1 MQREDI
7 VKSYFQS
14 WLDKTIEPLE
24 SIFSDDIIYSEC
36 YGPEYHGLTQILKWF
51 ADWNINGAVL
61 KWKIK
66 KFIHQGMFTVVEWYF
81 ECDYNNE
88 IGGFDG
94 VSHRVL
100 RGNGHR
106 SMHYIKSVALRPGT
120 DAGIKICFRGEALHP
135 LFIAGTV
142 LPL

>member
-14 WLDKTIEPLE
+14 WLDKNIEPLE

-94 VSHRVL
+94 VSIIEF
-100 RGNGHR
+100 NKN
-106 SMHYIKSVALRPGT
+106 M
-120 DAGIKICFRGEALHP
+120 KIINLKEVQSKAEHNYP
-135 LFIAGTV
+135 YE
-142 LPL
+142 

>member
-14 WLDKTIEPLE
+14 WLDKNIEPLE

-66 KFIHQGMFTVVEWYF
+66 KFIH
-81 ECDYNNE
+81 
-88 IGGFDG
+88 
-94 VSHRVL
+94 L
-100 RGNGHR
+100 
-106 SMHYIKSVALRPGT
+106 IK
-120 DAGIKICFRGEALHP
+120 
-135 LFIAGTV
+135 
-142 LPL
+142 